1 MGAHPLF
8 REIPPWTL
16 VVEILKLLKLPTE
29 PPFTFQRSVIDLAN
43 SDEAVFLLEPYYVPC
58 KAKLFLSYTDTK
70 RWITILKHI
79 LVPHGWVVITYETT
93 RDKKKAIFYTV
104 DRISVVE
111 GPLRQPVKID
121 FS

>member
-1 MGAHPLF
+1 MGGHPLF

-29 PPFTFQRSVIDLAN
+29 PPFTFQRSVIDLMN
-43 SDEAVFLLEPYYVPC
+43 SDEAVYLLEPYYVPC

-70 RWITILKHI
+70 RWVTILKHLLI
-79 LVPHGWVVITYETT
+79 PHGWVVLTYETT

-104 DRISVVE
+104 ERISVIE